1 MSHVDGS
8 MAHPIPTTKWVMGL
22 GGKKELEHISREIY
36 ITGKRNFS
44 KNVEM

>member
-1 MSHVDGS
+1 
-8 MAHPIPTTKWVMGL
+8 MARWLIQFLPQNGYGIL

-44 KNVEM
+44 KNVEV